1 MYKSYRRYAPFFLV
15 PVLICFVAV
24 FIIPFIMGVVMS
36 FFTGWATKITLSAE
50 NFVGFGNYQK
60 AFADP
65 GFQKAFL
72 NTILFSLIS
81 IITINFFAFGIALL
95 LTRGKKFTNF
105 FRAIFFMPNL
115 IGGIILGLIWQ
126 IIINGVLKSV
136 VGPTVSITDN
146 GWYGFWGLVVLM
158 NWQLIGYMTIIYIA
172 SIQNIN
178 NDLLEAADVDGAGFF
193 HKLIHVIIP
202 SVMPAFTIC
211 LFLTLT
217 NTFKLYD
224 QNYALTRGL
233 PINLETFN
241 YESSLIALD
250 IVNNFNLK
258 SPKTTWYPIAQA
270 KAVIFFVLIGIIS
283 GLQVFF
289 TRRKEIEA

>member
-1 MYKSYRRYAPFFLV
+1 
-15 PVLICFVAV
+15 
-24 FIIPFIMGVVMS
+24 
-36 FFTGWATKITLSAE
+36 
-50 NFVGFGNYQK
+50 
-60 AFADP
+60 
-65 GFQKAFL
+65 
-72 NTILFSLIS
+72 
-81 IITINFFAFGIALL
+81 
-95 LTRGKKFTNF
+95 
-105 FRAIFFMPNL
+105 
-115 IGGIILGLIWQ
+115 
-126 IIINGVLKSV
+126 
-136 VGPTVSITDN
+136 
-146 GWYGFWGLVVLM
+146 
-158 NWQLIGYMTIIYIA
+158 
-172 SIQNIN
+172 
-178 NDLLEAADVDGAGFF
+178 
-193 HKLIHVIIP
+193 
-202 SVMPAFTIC
+202 MPAFTIC